1 MMIDFVISLLRTWG
15 HILVGVG
22 IISIAVVASAAM
34 SAWINSIREQI
45 DDERDS
51 QGRPQPWRYQ

>member
-1 MMIDFVISLLRTWG
+1 MEWIIDCAKTWG

-22 IISIAVVASAAM
+22 LLGMMLVAC
-34 SAWINSIREQI
+34 SAWVQWYKSITDQI